1 MAEGV
6 GPTPAP
12 ANDMEEMKM
21 AYASLFKNAST
32 QNTGYFFSL
41 KLDSA
46 SPSTYVTLSEDAEQ
60 HFDQAVDLGFAKKGK
75 TQKGCEFTVVN
86 IDLDKSELNELDGKF
101 CLKSFSL

>member
-12 ANDMEEMKM
+12 ANDMEEKKM
-21 AYASLFKNAST
+21 TYASLFKNA
-32 QNTGYFFSL
+32 NTKNAGYFFSL
-41 KLDSA
+41 KTDDSIIV
-46 SPSTYVTLSEDAEQ
+46 SLSEEADQ
-60 HFDQAVDLGFAKKGK
+60 HFDDAVRAGFARSGK